1 MEENTMKKYSIILLA
16 AALLS
21 AACNKPEK
29 FDNAPAQKLVHRTFT
44 VSAPVDQDNIAT
56 ASRTALATDGVTVN
70 WSADDEINVIGVTA
84 EGTVTQ
90 HTFTI
95 KSGSNTPSAI
105 FEGEVG
111 EDETT
116 FYAVYPNV
124 AVRADKLKASTP
136 TFDFDKTLGATQTAV
151 AGGFDPKFAPM
162 TAVADADGNFAF
174 RHGAAFFKLTIAN
187 DNVHSVKLT
196 TSNTRFQGR
205 PELDVAT
212 GGYVQIGSAQSDMTL
227 TPAEGDLV
235 NGATYYIPV
244 LCKAS
249 NLGSLSIKYSFSDGT
264 TDQTITTA
272 KMNGDRLALGKVY
285 DLGAPV
291 ISILPEITA
300 DDITLN
306 ADATS
311 GTITFSVGNPVS
323 GGVMTAALAAA
334 SDWLTVG
341 TVSNG
346 SVALT
351 STVNTGT
358 AARTATVTLTYTYNT
373 SETVTKDVTVSQK
386 APGVSESHEY
396 VFYVNSSGSPVQTK
410 DGETCS
416 YFTYSNSYQNFSSSD
431 YNITS
436 WTIGSYTSSRALKIN
451 SSGYLTFK
459 TSNSLNTTV
468 QFYYIRRKSSETG
481 ASIRVVVGDNTSTTE
496 FWTGNTPWDAYADSG
511 VISLEKNTTYTIKQ
525 KSKEQSLLLAIVKE
539 SE

>member
-56 ASRTALATDGVTVN
+56 ASRTTLATDGVTVN

-151 AGGFDPKFAPM
+151 VNGFDPNFAPM

-451 SSGYLTFK
+451 TSGYLTFK
-459 TSNSLNTTV
+459 TNATLNTTV
-468 QFYYIRRKSSETG
+468 QFYYIRRKSTDTS
-481 ASIRVVVGDNTSTTE
+481 AKIRIVVGDNNSTTD
-496 FWTGNTPWDAYADSG
+496 FWTGNTPWDAMADSG
-511 VISLEKNTTYTIKQ
+511 VIELEKNTMYTIKQ
-525 KSKEQSLLLAIVKE
+525 SKSEQSLLLAIVKE

>member
-1 MEENTMKKYSIILLA
+1 MKKYSIILLA

-95 KSGSNTPSAI
+95 KSGANTPSAT

-151 AGGFDPKFAPM
+151 VNGFDPNFAPM

-227 TPAEGDLV
+227 APAEGDLV

-272 KMNGDRLALGKVY
+272 KMNGERLALGKVY

-341 TVSNG
+341 TVSNSNG
-346 SVALT
+346 TVALT
-351 STVNTGT
+351 STVNSGIV
-358 AARTATVTLTYTYNT
+358 ARTATVTLTYTYNT
-373 SETVTKDVTVSQK
+373 SETVTKNVTVTQK
-386 APGVSESHEY
+386 APGVSENHEY
-396 VFYVNSSGSPVQTK
+396 VFYINSSGSPVQTK

-416 YFTYSNSYQNFSSSD
+416 YFTYSTSYQNFASSD

-436 WTIGSYTSSRALKIN
+436 WAIGNYTSSRALKIN
-451 SSGYLTFK
+451 TSGYLTFR

-468 QFYYIRRKSSETG
+468 QFYYILRKSSDSG
-481 ASIRVVVGDNTSTTE
+481 AKIRIVIGDNSSTTE
-496 FWTGNTPWDAYADSG
+496 YWVGDTPWTTYADSG

-539 SE
+539 SEK

>member
-1 MEENTMKKYSIILLA
+1 MKKYSIILLA

-44 VSAPVDQDNIAT
+44 VSAPGDQDDIVT
-56 ASRTALATDGVTVN
+56 ASKTALDADGATVK
-70 WSADDEINVIGVTA
+70 WSANDEINVIGVTA
-84 EGTVTQ
+84 DGTTVGQ

-95 KSGSNTPSAI
+95 ASGAGSASAI

-111 EDETT
+111 ADETT

-124 AVRADKLKASTP
+124 AIRPDKLKATTP

-162 TAVADADGNFAF
+162 TAVADADGNFTF

-187 DNVHSVKLT
+187 DHVHSVKLT

-212 GGYVQIGSAQSDMTL
+212 GGFVQIGSAQSDMTL

-272 KMNGDRLALGKVY
+272 KMNGDRLALGKIY

-291 ISILPEITA
+291 ININPEITA
-300 DDITLN
+300 DDVTLN

-311 GTITFSVGNPVS
+311 GTISFSVGNPVN

-341 TVSNG
+341 TVSNSNG
-346 SVALT
+346 TVALT
-351 STVNTGT
+351 STVNSGT

-373 SETVTKDVTVSQK
+373 SEIVTKNVTVTQK
-386 APGVSESHEY
+386 APGVSEKHEY
-396 VFYVNSSGSPVQTK
+396 IFYINSSGSPVQTK

-416 YFTYSNSYQNFSSSD
+416 YFSHSTSYQTFPGD
-431 YNITS
+431 YNIPS
-436 WTIGSYTSSRALKIN
+436 WTIGDYTSTRALKIN
-451 SSGYLTFK
+451 SSGYLTFR
-459 TSNSLNTTV
+459 TSNSLKTTV
-468 QFYYIRRKSSETG
+468 QFYYILRKSSDSG
-481 ASIRVVVGDNTSTTE
+481 AKIRIVIGDNSSTTE
-496 FWTGNTPWDAYADSG
+496 YWVGDTPWTTYADSG
-511 VISLEKNTTYTIKQ
+511 VISLEENTTYTIKQ